1 MANVVGDIAIQ
12 VGADIAP
19 LLTNLGKAQ
28 GAVSGFGREADAAAS
43 GPMRR
48 MAVVA
53 GTIAGAAA
61 AAALGLAAMTKAAI
75 DNIGAIN
82 DAAKATG
89 LHVSALQ
96 AMQQVAG
103 EAGVEADGLTK
114 SIIKMQDAIASAAKG
129 SKAQADALSGI
140 GLSVAYLAELSP
152 DEQFAQ
158 IADAISAI
166 EDPASRAAAAID
178 VFGRS
183 GADLIPMMDGY
194 RASLADAIQYQQQ
207 FGIALTDEGAAA
219 VDQIGDSLGRLTGTL
234 QGVGYTLATTFAPE
248 IQANINAI
256 AGALEW
262 ASEAAVSFHDAF
274 YGNPTSNALQEI
286 SAAASDAVGSIAQAA
301 MGLQGMA
308 DGNITTA
315 LNAHAVAIRDATE
328 GLQEGRISAAEYRE
342 QVMLA
347 FQGVI
352 SVYQTVEQIDG
363 TDMSGAIEGM
373 NNFAKA
379 LGGPLDML
387 LSIVAAQQEVAA
399 TAPAAAAPGLVLGA
413 QGFGGRPEGLEGT
426 NKGSVGFARNRISAF
441 SAGSGGG
448 GGGGGGNDLTGDL
461 KALQESLATETEA
474 ADAAYAERLQKLTEF
489 RDAKLITEA
498 EYNDLELR
506 AKREHDDALAEIDAQ
521 TRANRLSGLS
531 GMFGDLASLMQ
542 SSNKRTFEIGK
553 AASIAG
559 AVIDGYESA
568 TAAWKK
574 GMKVGGPG
582 VAAAFTAASL
592 ARTGVMISNIRSTQI
607 GGGGT
612 ASGGGSVSGGATA
625 AQAPMQVSLT
635 GLNASDLFSGN
646 VISGLLDKL
655 NAEAGDRGYKIV
667 GFA

>member
-28 GAVSGFGREADAAAS
+28 GAVSGFGREADSAAS

-89 LHVSALQ
+89 LHVAALQ

-103 EAGVEADGLTK
+103 EAGVETDGLTK
-114 SIIKMQDAIASAAKG
+114 SIIKMQDTIANAAKG
-129 SKAQADALSGI
+129 SKAQADALGQI

-158 IADAISAI
+158 IAEAINAI

-256 AGALEW
+256 VSALEW

-274 YGNPTSNALQEI
+274 YGNPTANALEEI
-286 SAAASDAVGSIAQAA
+286 SVAASDAVGVIAQAA
-301 MGLQGMA
+301 MDLQGMA
-308 DGNITTA
+308 DGNITAA

-352 SVYQTVEQIDG
+352 SVYQTVEQVDG

-399 TAPAAAAPGLVLGA
+399 TEPAAAAPGLVLGA
-413 QGFGGRPEGLEGT
+413 HGFGGRPEGLEGT
-426 NKGSVGFARNRISAF
+426 NKGSVGLARNRISAF
-441 SAGSGGG
+441 SAGS